1 MSISKRGISSMRRLV
16 AGASLMAMA
25 FGATGTAFAD
35 TWVEKSDA
43 YAQQLLQLM
52 GKYSP
57 ESAAMV
63 GVEGVEADVQDFKPR
78 VLERYAKDSDEIVK
92 KLKAA
97 MKTETDPALLQ
108 DLAIMVDALE
118 DGIESQKLNQDTVI
132 PYFNLPQTIYSGFR
146 ALLGPGSDKSRHE
159 KAVLRLK
166 RYAGLVEGYSP
177 IVKLAEDRTRERF
190 KVKGLVGPFVGE
202 VNQDLERMP
211 TFIDG
216 IEGLFRDAGLTGW
229 EDAAA
234 TLKDQL
240 SGYRSFVETEIVP
253 RARADA
259 RLPRPLYEDAL
270 KQWGVDAKPEEL
282 IAMATLGYAS
292 IKKEMEAL
300 APLVAKQKG
309 YDTDDYHEIIRL
321 LKKETIDGDK
331 IEQYYRDRIDSLEE
345 IARDHNLVT
354 IPDRKAQVRVM
365 TAAET
370 AANPAANLQPPR
382 FVGGTEKEYATF
394 RIPQLTKNEDG
405 TWNYTDDAFEATT
418 WTLSA
423 HEARPGHELQF
434 GAMVDQGV
442 SLARQLYAFNS
453 TNVEGWALYA
463 EAISKPYMPLDGQLV
478 SLQNRLLRAARM
490 FLDPMLN
497 LGLITPE
504 EAKSLLMD
512 DVVLG
517 EGWAQNEVERYTY
530 RMPGQATAYYFGYA
544 KLMAL
549 RTEVELKL
557 RDKFVA
563 RDFHDFILAQGLL
576 PPELMKKAV
585 MERFVPAALAK

>member
-1 MSISKRGISSMRRLV
+1 
-16 AGASLMAMA
+16 MAMA